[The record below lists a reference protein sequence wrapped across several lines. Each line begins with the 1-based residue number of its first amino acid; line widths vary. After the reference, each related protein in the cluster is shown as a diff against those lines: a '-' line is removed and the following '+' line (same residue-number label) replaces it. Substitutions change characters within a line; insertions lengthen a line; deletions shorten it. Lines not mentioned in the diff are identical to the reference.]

1 MIDALEAQD
10 SDRVTKANDLL
21 SDAEDIYKKYEAEL
35 EKLKKNM
42 MLLRKSK
49 YFYNS
54 ACRLVGCVIKEEE
67 YDLDKMVA

>member
-1 MIDALEAQD
+1 
-10 SDRVTKANDLL
+10 
-21 SDAEDIYKKYEAEL
+21 
-35 EKLKKNM
+35 M

-67 YDLDKMVA
+67 NDLVKNFIMAFTDRTCYIWNTVSG